1 MFFKTGNEAVAH
13 WMKPPDT
20 NYLLNLVRPDLLLLR
35 IIAKGLILW
44 DTIEPTKK
52 WIIDQVP
59 GGLFFD
65 LTKGPKDMAASDVD
79 HEANWFV
86 KISLAMTSTEMSIIS
101 SQACC
106 NITAGA
112 AFCIGLR
119 YAGTE
124 DPTAFKTLN
133 KILKLFLGMESQF
146 MGEFAGKATVES
158 CLMLIVLSMSLVRL
172 FSYSFPRHF
181 RYKFNLIFRS
191 LLVLVILSY
200 YEYVGCFDRD
210 SDNPTHMSH
219 MDLKWPFTWQLVS
232 YFWVPVVL
240 HCHGH
245 RKQ

>member
-1 MFFKTGNEAVAH
+1 MREGDTVNIDVTAPGATIALGLMFFKTGNEAVAH

-65 LTKGPKDMAASDVD
+65 LTKGPKDMATSDVD

-86 KISLAMTSTEMSIIS
+86 KISLAKTSNEMSIIS

-124 DPTAFKTLN
+124 DPVAFKTLN

-158 CLMLIVLSMSLVRL
+158 CLMLIVLSMSLVRHYFAATPL
-172 FSYSFPRHF
+172 TCSIESFHEF
-181 RYKFNLIFRS
+181 YFI
-191 LLVLVILSY
+191 LLPILGLCWY
-200 YEYVGCFDRD
+200 
-210 SDNPTHMSH
+210 
-219 MDLKWPFTWQLVS
+219 W
-232 YFWVPVVL
+232 
-240 HCHGH
+240 
-245 RKQ
+245 